1 MAGYIFPDYAIAYVV
16 AAVLS
21 FVAAAVT
28 WNRRANPGNIA
39 FALVL
44 MSLCIWSF
52 ASIFEAG
59 GTVLSEKYFWSKWQ
73 YIGVASLP
81 ALWLYF
87 AAEFTHQKIF
97 TIRVRNAILVL
108 PIITLFMALTNEQFH
123 LLWSNV
129 YILPGPLHIAK
140 YVHGPW
146 FYVHVIYSYFLL
158 LLGTYWLV
166 KALLKLPPNQRI
178 QVYIIFTGLFLGW
191 AANILYV
198 TGLFPTNGLDTTP
211 LSFTFIAF
219 ILSWNIFR
227 FRLFNI
233 VPLARDL
240 LLDNMADG
248 VIVLDPNNIIID
260 INPAA
265 KAMIGMEKS
274 HSFLGLTLREA
285 LVNYADIIDQFKGKT
300 DYSTEIKI
308 SEDPPRYLG
317 FSVTTIRDSQKND
330 LGEIIVL
337 FDITERKLIE
347 AREEEQR
354 KLAEALAN
362 TAAVINS
369 TLNLDEVLEKILEN
383 VDKVV
388 PHDAANIA
396 LIDANNNV
404 RFEKIKGYGKYGT
417 EKIVQSIECCVDE
430 IHNLRQMAETH
441 KASFNPNTDIDPE
454 WKKDVPGSSWIKS
467 YMGAPICAKGQLIGF
482 INLDAETPYF
492 FKKEYIPR
500 LEAFANQ
507 VAVAIQ
513 NAQYFQEIAESA
525 QEMSILYQV
534 GLAVTSGLGV
544 EKTVSTLFNQ
554 LKNIVPIDLF
564 FIALL
569 DDKKENAIYTML
581 QKDGRK
587 IDFGPVSMK
596 DRPSITRYVLE
607 KGKTVYI
614 PDILSKDAEFPENKI
629 VKIPDHD
636 ERSILGIPLILRD
649 AIQGVLFLQ
658 ATVPEAYSEDQIR
671 LLETI
676 ANQASIV
683 IDNAQLFEKVQVMA
697 VTDSLTGAYNRRYFF
712 TTGENEIIR
721 AQRYGSALSLIM
733 LDIDHFKLVNDHF
746 GHPCGD
752 KVLIMITRAC
762 SSVLRKVDILC
773 RFGGEEF
780 VVLLPETALDAAVIA
795 AERIRQAISE
805 QRLSTENGEVKV
817 TVSIGAAELQAKT
830 ETLENLVDK
839 ADKALYQA
847 KGEGRN
853 CVRVFKP

>member
-1 MAGYIFPDYAIAYVV
+1 
-16 AAVLS
+16 
-21 FVAAAVT
+21 
-28 WNRRANPGNIA
+28 
-39 FALVL
+39 
-44 MSLCIWSF
+44 
-52 ASIFEAG
+52 
-59 GTVLSEKYFWSKWQ
+59 
-73 YIGVASLP
+73 
-81 ALWLYF
+81 
-87 AAEFTHQKIF
+87 
-97 TIRVRNAILVL
+97 
-108 PIITLFMALTNEQFH
+108 
-123 LLWSNV
+123 
-129 YILPGPLHIAK
+129 
-140 YVHGPW
+140 
-146 FYVHVIYSYFLL
+146 
-158 LLGTYWLV
+158 
-166 KALLKLPPNQRI
+166 
-178 QVYIIFTGLFLGW
+178 
-191 AANILYV
+191 
-198 TGLFPTNGLDTTP
+198 
-211 LSFTFIAF
+211 
-219 ILSWNIFR
+219 
-227 FRLFNI
+227 
-233 VPLARDL
+233 
-240 LLDNMADG
+240 MADG

-285 LVNYADIIDQFKGKT
+285 LADYADIIDQFKGKT

-347 AREEEQR
+347 AQEDEQR

-362 TAAVINS
+362 TAGVINS

-404 RFEKIKGYGKYGT
+404 RFVKIKGYGKYGT
-417 EKIVQSIECCVDE
+417 EEIVQSIECCVDE
-430 IHNLRQMAETH
+430 ISNLHQMAETH
-441 KASFNPNTDIDPE
+441 KASFNPNTDSDPE
-454 WKKDVPGSSWIKS
+454 WNRNVQGSSWIKS

-507 VAVAIQ
+507 AAVAIQ
-513 NAQYFQEIAESA
+513 NAQYFREIAESA
-525 QEMSILYQV
+525 QEMSILYEV
-534 GLAVTSGLGV
+534 GMAATSGLGV

-554 LKNIVPIDLF
+554 IKAIIPIDLF
-564 FIALL
+564 FIALM
-569 DDKKENAIYTML
+569 DDQKENAIYTML
-581 QKDGRK
+581 QKDGQK

-596 DRPSITRYVLE
+596 DRPSMTRYVLE

-614 PDILSKDAEFPENKI
+614 PDIKAKDAEFSVENM
-629 VKIPDHD
+629 VHIPGFT
-636 ERSILGIPLILRD
+636 ERSSLGIPLILRD
-649 AIQGVLFLQ
+649 EVHGAMFLL
-658 ATVPEAYSEDQIR
+658 ATMPNAFTQDQIR
-671 LLETI
+671 LIETI

-697 VTDSLTGAYNRRYFF
+697 ITDSLTGAYNRRYFF
-712 TTGENEIIR
+712 TSGESEIIR

-746 GHPCGD
+746 GHPVGD
-752 KVLIMITRAC
+752 KTLIMVTQAC
-762 SSVLRKVDILC
+762 SAVLRKVDILC

-805 QRLSTENGEVKV
+805 QRLPTENGEVKV
-817 TVSIGAAELQAKT
+817 TVSIGVAELQAKT

-839 ADKALYQA
+839 SDKALYQA

-853 CVRVFKP
+853 CVRVYKP